1 MKTKLRKHRDYA
13 GEIETANCET
23 LVRAL
28 AYAKKASEQRRE
40 IELFIYVRC
49 ASGDKFLS
57 HSGFAIRTRELTAR
71 GWEKGL
77 MARVREGKEDL
88 TQNGKMVRER
98 EIETALWCKEQGLA
112 LP

>member
-1 MKTKLRKHRDYA
+1 
-13 GEIETANCET
+13 
-23 LVRAL
+23 
-28 AYAKKASEQRRE
+28 
-40 IELFIYVRC
+40 
-49 ASGDKFLS
+49 
-57 HSGFAIRTRELTAR
+57 
-71 GWEKGL
+71 